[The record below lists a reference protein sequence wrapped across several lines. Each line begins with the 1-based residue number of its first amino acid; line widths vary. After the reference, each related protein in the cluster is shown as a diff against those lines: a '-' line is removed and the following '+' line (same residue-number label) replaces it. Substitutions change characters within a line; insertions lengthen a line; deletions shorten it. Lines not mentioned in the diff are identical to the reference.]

1 MSLHDAVQLPCGL
14 TVPGRVALAPLTNLQ
29 SEVDGR
35 LSPAELE
42 WLRRRAEGGFSW
54 LSTCAAYVCDEGKA
68 WPGQL
73 GIAHEHHVEGLTT
86 LATTL
91 RSFGVAPFVQLHHG
105 GTLAALAPGL
115 PLGAVSIE
123 GTQRGASLQE
133 LALIPQLFAAA
144 AERAERAGFAG
155 VELHGANGYL
165 FTHFLS
171 PIENTRDDDYG
182 GSLNNRARLLYDTMR
197 AVRERVSPGFAV
209 GVRLSP
215 IDLWAKRG
223 LLLIDSVEVALKLV
237 ELGCDFIH
245 LSLMDVFC
253 HAPEAPQGASSVVR
267 TMRDALPSQ
276 VPLLAAGGIWSGAD
290 ARRALEE
297 GLDVVVLGRAAI
309 AHPDWPQ
316 RVDEPDWEPAHPPY
330 TRAFLASGGASKPLL
345 DYLARRPGMI
355 VDGVAA
361 R

>member
-1 MSLHDAVQLPCGL
+1 MSLYEPIALPCGL
-14 TVPGRVALAPLTNLQ
+14 VIPGRVALAPLTNLQ
-29 SEVDGR
+29 SEADGR

-54 LSTCAAYVCDEGKA
+54 LSTCAAYVCDDGKA

-73 GIAHEHHVEGLTT
+73 GIAHEHHVEGLTR
-86 LATTL
+86 LAATL
-91 RSFGVAPFVQLHHG
+91 RGCGVAPFVQLHHG

-115 PLGAVSIE
+115 PLGAVAIE
-123 GTQRGASLQE
+123 GKQRGASTQE
-133 LALIPQLFAAA
+133 LELIPQLFAAA

-165 FTHFLS
+165 FTQFLS
-171 PIENTRDDDYG
+171 PTENTRDDDYG
-182 GSLNNRARLLYDTMR
+182 GALSNRARLLYDTMR
-197 AVRERVSPGFAV
+197 AARERVSPGFAV

-215 IDLWAKRG
+215 IDLWAARG
-223 LLLIDSVEVALKLV
+223 IRLDESVAVALKLV

-253 HAPEAPQGASSVVR
+253 HAPGAPQGAASVVR
-267 TMRDALPSQ
+267 TMREALPSQ

-290 ARRALEE
+290 ARRALKE

-316 RVDEPDWEPAHPPY
+316 RVDEQGWQPAHPPY
-330 TRAFLASGGASKPLL
+330 TRAFLASGGASEPLL
-345 DYLARRPGMI
+345 DYLARRPGFL
-355 VDGVAA
+355 VEGVAA